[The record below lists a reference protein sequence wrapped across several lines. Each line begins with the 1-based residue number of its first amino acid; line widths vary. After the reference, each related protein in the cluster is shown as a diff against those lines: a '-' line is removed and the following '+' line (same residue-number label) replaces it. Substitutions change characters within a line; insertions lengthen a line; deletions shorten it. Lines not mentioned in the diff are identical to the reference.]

1 MATHLTRGA
10 SDIFASVVYD
20 QKAKDQLIGVYI
32 IPFIYFKNALDVEN
46 VRRTLFQKLMPI
58 ARFRS
63 RVESIAGPFGIGR
76 RSVYVEM
83 DPQTMKASLE
93 ELVTAPAGLRTE
105 RDLDQFV
112 SDLYS
117 QGWDPRLPLW
127 RAYAINNLED
137 GRSLLMLKIDHAMA
151 DGVGLLEVLYHII
164 DVAPDAPAM
173 GRMGPTKSKIPPSH
187 GCWDGC
193 VLHLKGWWRAIFRP
207 FLGEL
212 LPGDPPNRL
221 KFKNARIAGTTK
233 AVASTKS
240 IDLEEIKAIKSRIHG
255 ATVNDV
261 LMTLLSLTLRNYFMK
276 YEPSTLK
283 QSVSATIPIS
293 MRREG
298 EEDIFNPLFFGN
310 NFSQAQL
317 NFPLEIEDPMDVF
330 RHVKSQ
336 IDVIKVSPE
345 PRVRLALIHCFTSC
359 AAPQSLLAAALM
371 DQFGRVTA
379 TLSNVIG
386 PLQEVKFMGQAVDDL
401 SFYCMCP
408 VGLYLGV
415 VQYQGRIKVGICSDG
430 QLEPEPKRLVDCW
443 DEALRSFKEA
453 L

>member
-63 RVESIAGPFGIGR
+63 RVESIAGPLGIGR
-76 RSVYVEM
+76 RSVYVEL

-164 DVAPDAPAM
+164 DAPDAPAM
-173 GRMGPTKSKIPPSH
+173 DRAMGRMGPRKSQISPSL

-240 IDLEEIKAIKSRIHG
+240 IDLEE
-255 ATVNDV
+255 
-261 LMTLLSLTLRNYFMK
+261 
-276 YEPSTLK
+276 
-283 QSVSATIPIS
+283 
-293 MRREG
+293 
-298 EEDIFNPLFFGN
+298 
-310 NFSQAQL
+310 
-317 NFPLEIEDPMDVF
+317 
-330 RHVKSQ
+330 
-336 IDVIKVSPE
+336 
-345 PRVRLALIHCFTSC
+345 C
-359 AAPQSLLAAALM
+359 
-371 DQFGRVTA
+371 
-379 TLSNVIG
+379 
-386 PLQEVKFMGQAVDDL
+386 
-401 SFYCMCP
+401 
-408 VGLYLGV
+408 
-415 VQYQGRIKVGICSDG
+415 
-430 QLEPEPKRLVDCW
+430 
-443 DEALRSFKEA
+443 
-453 L
+453 